1 MMKIERGNIVL
12 IKSYGHG
19 HIQNGIRP
27 HLVLQNNIGNKFS
40 PTTITAPLT
49 SELKKVDLP
58 THEIVSINDAIGLK
72 CDSMVL
78 CEQITTIDKNDNIKI
93 VSKITNEIVMTKI
106 AKACSISLAL
116 N

>member
-1 MMKIERGNIVL
+1 MEIERGNIVL
-12 IKSYGHG
+12 IKSYSHG

-27 HLVLQNNIGNKFS
+27 HLILQNNIGNKFS

-49 SELKKVDLP
+49 SELKKVDMP
-58 THEIVSINDAIGLK
+58 THEIVLRNDATGLK

-78 CEQITTIDKNDNIKI
+78 CEQITTIDKNDIIKI
-93 VSKITNEIVMTKI
+93 IGKVTNDIVMDKI
-106 AKACSISLAL
+106 AKACSVSLAL